1 MRRFACTVLAA
12 AGLAG
17 MLGDGAAAARI
28 APAAGGQIRAVVVG
42 IDDYLFEKRLKGAV
56 ADARDLEA
64 ALRRAGVPDSNLT
77 VLIDGAATRPALVGA
92 MERLVE
98 QARPND
104 FVLISFA
111 GHGTQRPESVK
122 GSKPDG
128 KDEAFVLRNFDR
140 SSTRRNPDLV
150 IGPEMKHWL
159 ARLDAKNVDV
169 LFVADTCHGG
179 GLTREAD
186 PRAAEASYRSSAIG
200 AAAAAELDLVSQP
213 ADAYRDESTFR
224 RVSFLAAVDRNSK
237 APEVDIPGQPSKRG
251 ALSYAVARAIDG
263 ATLSRQGVIAR
274 KDLFAYARQV
284 VSQYAQEK
292 QTIVTEPT
300 RGAGA
305 LDLPVWRTTGAPVAA
320 RPGVEAA
327 APAPTPVRVAV
338 LNGAAAALGGVKP
351 LFAPFTVVPTAAE
364 AELAWDARSRD
375 AIVASDVVARG
386 IEATDLPAVIDRVS
400 ALGEIALMSEQR
412 PQTIALLPDASLHH
426 RGDALMFETSD
437 MQDKYA
443 VIFNVAGNGL
453 VQFLFPRR
461 GDAPRIASARWQLRI
476 DEVREPFGADTV
488 VAIVSDQPLTALE
501 GEIKSLDNRRAA
513 GRVPQLL
520 RQLMPQTPATRLGFA
535 SVFTAP

>member
-1 MRRFACTVLAA
+1 MRRFVFTGLAA
-12 AGLAG
+12 GIAAAVLTG
-17 MLGDGAAAARI
+17 GAATAARI
-28 APAAGGQIRAVVVG
+28 AAPAGGQIRAVVVG

-64 ALRRAGVPDSNLT
+64 ALRRAGIASANLT
-77 VLIDGAATRPALVGA
+77 VLIDGEATRPALLGA

-128 KDEAFVLRNFDR
+128 MDEAFVLRNFDR
-140 SSTRRNPDLV
+140 SSKRRNPDLV
-150 IGPEMKHWL
+150 IGPEIKHWL
-159 ARLDAKNVDV
+159 ARLEAKNVDV

-179 GLTREAD
+179 GMAREVD
-186 PRAAEASYRSSAIG
+186 PRAAEESYRSSAIG

-237 APEVDIPGQPSKRG
+237 APEVDIPGQPTKRG

-263 ATLSRQGVIAR
+263 ATLSRGGVMAR

-284 VSQYAQEK
+284 VSQYAHEK

-300 RGAGA
+300 RGVGTLDQPLWRSAGT
-305 LDLPVWRTTGAPVAA
+305 PEPA
-320 RPGVEAA
+320 RPAENAA
-327 APAPTPVRVAV
+327 AKPVRVAV
-338 LNGAAAALGGVKP
+338 VNGDAAALAGVKP
-351 LFAPFTVVPTAAE
+351 LFAPFVIVPDAE
-364 AELAWDARSRD
+364 PDMAWDARSKD
-375 AIVASDVVARG
+375 AIVASDVIARG
-386 IEATDLPAVIDRVS
+386 IEASDLPAVIDRVS
-400 ALGEIALMSEQR
+400 ALAEIALMSEQR
-412 PQTIALLPDASLHH
+412 PQTIELKPNAKLHR
-426 RGDALMFETSD
+426 RGDVLMFETSD
-437 MQDKYA
+437 MQDKHA
-443 VIFNVAGNGL
+443 VIFNIAGNGL
-453 VQFLFPRR
+453 VQVLFPRR
-461 GDAPRIASARWQLRI
+461 GDPLRIASARWQLRI

-488 VAIVSDQPLTALE
+488 VAIVSDQPLAALE

-520 RQLMPQTPATRLGFA
+520 RQHMPQTPATRLGFA
-535 SVFTAP
+535 SLFTAP